1 MVCSYRILCGSA
13 YTGSGVSAVPLNE
26 FKDGEEDEEDEE
38 EEEEE
43 ILLSLSITSTCGSV
57 EIRDGCRDFE
67 LMIDPYSVSDSS
79 LGREQVDVKAIN
91 MVHLIDL

>member
-1 MVCSYRILCGSA
+1 MVCSYRTLCGSA

-26 FKDGEEDEEDEE
+26 FKDGEEDE

-57 EIRDGCRDFE
+57 EIRDGCRDLE

-79 LGREQVDVKAIN
+79 LRREQVDIKR
-91 MVHLIDL
+91 

>member
-13 YTGSGVSAVPLNE
+13 YTGSGVLAVPLNE
-26 FKDGEEDEEDEE
+26 FKDGEEDEEEE

-67 LMIDPYSVSDSS
+67 LMIDAYSVSDSS
-79 LGREQVDVKAIN
+79 LGRE
-91 MVHLIDL
+91 

>member
-26 FKDGEEDEEDEE
+26 FKDGEEEEDE

-79 LGREQVDVKAIN
+79 LGREQVDVKAKN
-91 MVHLIDL
+91 LVHLIDL

>member
-1 MVCSYRILCGSA
+1 M
-13 YTGSGVSAVPLNE
+13 AVPLNE
-26 FKDGEEDEEDEE
+26 FKDGEEDED

-79 LGREQVDVKAIN
+79 LGRE
-91 MVHLIDL
+91 

>member
-1 MVCSYRILCGSA
+1 MVCSYRTLCGSA

-26 FKDGEEDEEDEE
+26 FKDGEEDEEEE

-57 EIRDGCRDFE
+57 EIRDGCRDLE

>member
-1 MVCSYRILCGSA
+1 MCGSA

-26 FKDGEEDEEDEE
+26 FKDGEEDEEEE
-38 EEEEE
+38 DEEEEE

-57 EIRDGCRDFE
+57 EIRDGCRDLE

-79 LGREQVDVKAIN
+79 LGREKLDVKAIKA
-91 MVHLIDL
+91 VHLIDL

>member
-1 MVCSYRILCGSA
+1 MVCSYRTLCGSA

-26 FKDGEEDEEDEE
+26 FKDGEEDEDE

>member
-1 MVCSYRILCGSA
+1 MVCSYRTLCGSA

-26 FKDGEEDEEDEE
+26 FKDDDEE
-38 EEEEE
+38 EEEDDDEEEE

>member
-1 MVCSYRILCGSA
+1 MVCSYLILCGSA

-26 FKDGEEDEEDEE
+26 FKDGEEDE

-79 LGREQVDVKAIN
+79 LGREYVDVKAIN
-91 MVHLIDL
+91 LVHLIDL